1 MSNREGGEERF
12 IVPAALDGA
21 RLDKAAAELATGL
34 SVSRVKRAIDGG
46 HVRVDGRRRAKGA
59 PVAVGETITIAQGEI
74 SAPDAPCTPEPDGPL
89 VVCFESNT
97 VIVVD
102 KRAGQP
108 TAPLRAGERGT
119 LANALVGRFPE
130 LAGVGY
136 GPREPGILHR
146 LDIGTSGLVV
156 VARTADAFATLRE
169 ALKGGRLA
177 KKYLVV
183 CESDGLPDEGTIA
196 HPIANHPKDQRRVIA
211 CVHPRDI
218 MRYAPRE
225 ATTRFRVLRR
235 GARHALV
242 EASAPRA
249 LRHQIRV
256 HFASI
261 EHPLVGDA
269 LYGSAEPLTD
279 GRHALHA
286 AFVAFEGEGVVSR
299 FAVESALP
307 PELGAL
313 I

>member
-1 MSNREGGEERF
+1 
-12 IVPAALDGA
+12 
-21 RLDKAAAELATGL
+21 
-34 SVSRVKRAIDGG
+34 
-46 HVRVDGRRRAKGA
+46 
-59 PVAVGETITIAQGEI
+59 
-74 SAPDAPCTPEPDGPL
+74 
-89 VVCFESNT
+89 
-97 VIVVD
+97 
-102 KRAGQP
+102 
-108 TAPLRAGERGT
+108 
-119 LANALVGRFPE
+119 
-130 LAGVGY
+130 
-136 GPREPGILHR
+136 LHR